1 MNISEKPYYTARKK
15 LEEMK
20 WIEYV
25 RSENAIYINYD
36 NIYADY
42 KNYLKEKKG
51 GCNDSLLAS
60 GSNDRPVLTEKP

>member
-1 MNISEKPYYTARKK
+1 MNISEKTYYNARKK

-25 RSENAIYINYD
+25 EKENAIYINYD

-51 GCNDSLLAS
+51 GCNDSLIS
-60 GSNDRPVLTEKP
+60 FSSKDRPVLKDLP

>member
-1 MNISEKPYYTARKK
+1 MNISEKPYYNARKK

-60 GSNDRPVLTEKP
+60 GSNNSPVLTEKP